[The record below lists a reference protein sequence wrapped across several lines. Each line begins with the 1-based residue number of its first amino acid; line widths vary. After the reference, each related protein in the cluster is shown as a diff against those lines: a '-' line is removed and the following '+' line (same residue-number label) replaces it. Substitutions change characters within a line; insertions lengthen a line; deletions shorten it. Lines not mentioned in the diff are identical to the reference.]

1 MKVEFTI
8 EDYRAIIE
16 AMNAVDFDSGEWDKL
31 RALAK
36 KVLNAGILQGDRRM
50 AIQAADKLDN
60 LHESLEYMIE
70 QPDMDSEVEYLR
82 SEINTLEGVLI
93 AGGFTDFGELYL

>member
-1 MKVEFTI
+1 MKIDFTI
-8 EDYRAIIE
+8 EDYRTIIE
-16 AMNAVDFDSGEWDKL
+16 AMNAVDLESDEWDRL
-31 RALAK
+31 RTLAK

-50 AIQAADKLDN
+50 AIQAADELDN

-70 QPDMDSEVEYLR
+70 QPEMDSEVEYLR
-82 SEINTLEGVLI
+82 NEINTLEGVLI